1 MLFFYQDLMIKNLK
15 FKLIL
20 YISHMIFLPTKLC
33 YGVFVILLKILTKFP
48 SLKKARELG
57 LYLWDAVQYEASL
70 VQNNGPTSI
79 WFFG

>member
-1 MLFFYQDLMIKNLK
+1 MFTANIFSTMYFDKFKHIRDKLRMLFFYQDLMIKNLK

-57 LYLWDAVQYEASL
+57 LYL
-70 VQNNGPTSI
+70 
-79 WFFG
+79 